1 MRVFVPAGE
10 QVHEGGAAV
19 SETDESGKRLG
30 RCGCQAKWVL
40 CRCRKVVE
48 TGACNVGDVRRT
60 HGRPVLARAPLEVHA
75 HAVFQVLFTQ
85 SLAVL

>member
-10 QVHEGGAAV
+10 QVHQGGAAV

-40 CRCRKVVE
+40 CRCRKLVE
-48 TGACNVGDVRRT
+48 TAACNDGDVRST
-60 HGRPVLARAPLEVHA
+60 YSRPVLARAPLA
-75 HAVFQVLFTQ
+75 HAVFQMLFTHN
-85 SLAVL
+85 LAMLRS